1 MSFDRTEDELL
12 DALIIAR
19 REIEQQSTAKFTA
32 GNLPELC
39 SIVIEMLG
47 YSNTGY
53 IDNPWGVAPSLINKF
68 VKGSGQ
74 VTKAQAYMLAD
85 RLQSYMRTSQT
96 ATTGAFNTGAFGQ
109 DAFGSSPFGGGPI
122 AGGPIGAGNVLPSNN
137 LTAGTTPTIA
147 RSSASIDHSSARI
160 DEAVSATAVLS
171 GDVLTASAV
180 TSGNKQDHQVS
191 VTKVIV
197 RAEAWVFVPK
207 NNETKQKI
215 KLISELLDD
224 IVLQVRSSN
233 LPPSEQLLTD
243 IEKAELIAI
252 LQTALNILKSPMVE
266 SGLLKTLEGTLKEL
280 GIKAAREKI
289 QQGLGI
295 GMQTG
300 AHAIWELLKSYLQ
313 N

>member
-1 MSFDRTEDELL
+1 MSFDRPDDELL

-19 REIEQQSTAKFTA
+19 REIEQQKTGKFSTR
-32 GNLPELC
+32 NLEELC
-39 SIVIEMLG
+39 SIVTEMLG

-68 VKGSGQ
+68 VKRSGE

-85 RLQSYMRTSQT
+85 RLQTYTRTNQT
-96 ATTGAFNTGAFGQ
+96 ATTGAFNTGAFGEG
-109 DAFGSSPFGGGPI
+109 AFGSGPFGGGPI
-122 AGGPIGAGNVLPSNN
+122 AGGPIGGGDVIAPSLP
-137 LTAGTTPTIA
+137 TAGTTPTEY
-147 RSSASIDHSSARI
+147 SS
-160 DEAVSATAVLS
+160 SATAAPS
-171 GDVLTASAV
+171 DSILTATTV
-180 TSGNKQDHQVS
+180 TSQSGEANLNS
-191 VTKVIV
+191 VVKVIV

-233 LPPSEQLLTD
+233 LPPNEQLLTD

-252 LQTALNILKSPMVE
+252 LETALNILKSPMLE
-266 SGLLKTLEGTLKEL
+266 RGLLTKLGGFLKDAA
-280 GIKAAREKI
+280 IKAGKDKTQVAM
-289 QQGLGI
+289 GI
-295 GMQTG
+295 AMATG
-300 AHAIWELLKSYLQ
+300 GKALRDFIGQYLPP